1 MTERELERLLEEEPD
16 ERRVEKAISEWL
28 GKRVG

>member
-28 GKRVG
+28 ENG